1 MANIQDPTANSQQP
15 RKAAACRPCQ
25 LAPIKCLINAQ
36 RICAALMWLVQVDRM
51 AVDTD
56 RQMEMLKERAQG
68 NLFKIFIKKPTK

>member
-1 MANIQDPTANSQQP
+1 
-15 RKAAACRPCQ
+15 
-25 LAPIKCLINAQ
+25 
-36 RICAALMWLVQVDRM
+36 MWLVQVDRM